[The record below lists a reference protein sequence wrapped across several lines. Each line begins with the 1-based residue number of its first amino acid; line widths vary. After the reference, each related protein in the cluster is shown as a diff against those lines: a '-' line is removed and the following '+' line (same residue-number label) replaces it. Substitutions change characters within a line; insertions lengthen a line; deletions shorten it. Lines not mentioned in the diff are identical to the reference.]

1 MIEVSRVLTINVI
14 FITWMDQLIITE
26 VLRDTKI
33 PIIVTE
39 QVNVFMEQDTFTI
52 QV

>member
-1 MIEVSRVLTINVI
+1 MDLLTN
-14 FITWMDQLIITE
+14 TE

-39 QVNVFMEQDTFTI
+39 QINVFMEQDTFTI

>member
-1 MIEVSRVLTINVI
+1 M
-14 FITWMDQLIITE
+14 WMDLLTNTE

-39 QVNVFMEQDTFTI
+39 QINVFMEQDTFTI